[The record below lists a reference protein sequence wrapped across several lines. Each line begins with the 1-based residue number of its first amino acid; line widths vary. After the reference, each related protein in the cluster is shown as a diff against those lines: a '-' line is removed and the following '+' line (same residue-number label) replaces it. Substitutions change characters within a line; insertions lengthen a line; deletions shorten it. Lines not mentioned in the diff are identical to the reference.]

1 KGDTARRVVPIDLES
16 LLERPQDRKDFQ
28 HPMLLEWVRQEYPRL
43 VSAALT
49 VLRAYFVAGCPKQ
62 NVTYGSF
69 EAWSDLVCKFQ
80 SENVPEYKKKTGK
93 NQGEKCTTAPSGLSA
108 STLFLVISQSF
119 ADQLPQSSSLTR
131 GELPGTR
138 LLSNLV

>member
-1 KGDTARRVVPIDLES
+1 MACCNGGCTARRPDGCGSVTGCIKNISSSFSPIRVS
-16 LLERPQDRKDFQ
+16 
-28 HPMLLEWVRQEYPRL
+28 RL
-43 VSAALT
+43 T
-49 VLRAYFVAGCPKQ
+49 TTPG
-62 NVTYGSF
+62 
-69 EAWSDLVCKFQ
+69 CKFQ

-108 STLFLVISQSF
+108 STLSLVISLSF

>member
-1 KGDTARRVVPIDLES
+1 VLHGEAP
-16 LLERPQDRKDFQ
+16 LLLFASVTEHGLTPASTEGHSGFSSVEASASSACAWRGPC
-28 HPMLLEWVRQEYPRL
+28 PLACPLACMMLGGKNR
-43 VSAALT
+43 
-49 VLRAYFVAGCPKQ
+49 
-62 NVTYGSF
+62 
-69 EAWSDLVCKFQ
+69 CKFQ

>member
-1 KGDTARRVVPIDLES
+1 MVRQTRSPLLRRQRRNMINSTRRSRLTTRPQTRKESSARRS
-16 LLERPQDRKDFQ
+16 K
-28 HPMLLEWVRQEYPRL
+28 
-43 VSAALT
+43 
-49 VLRAYFVAGCPKQ
+49 
-62 NVTYGSF
+62 
-69 EAWSDLVCKFQ
+69 CKFQ